1 MTEYELHQ
9 LILASRA
16 EFDIA
21 SLAMLFASLGF
32 IAVAHQGSTL
42 WGIFTR
48 KLFIYSYVVVSS
60 LILIRTVASIVRFGK
75 LNLILQAGDP
85 EFLVSNVTLQL
96 PTALLRIGFFILVF
110 WLTINIIKNLSKM
123 KD

>member
-32 IAVAHQGSTL
+32 IFVANQGAAMWSTL
-42 WGIFTR
+42 NR
-48 KLFIYSYVVVSS
+48 RLFVFSYVIVSS
-60 LILIRTVASIVRFGK
+60 LILIRTIASIVRFGK
-75 LNLILQAGDP
+75 LNLILQSGDP

-96 PTALLRIGFFILVF
+96 PTALLRIGFFILMF
-110 WLTINIIKNLSKM
+110 WLTINIIKNISQV